1 MVTVQQI
8 SIIKKILA
16 PFQPEYIGVFGSY
29 ARDENKQ
36 DSDLDLLVRFGKRIS
51 LLDLVGM
58 ELELTDS
65 LGIKVDLVTE
75 NALSPLIKSFVEKDL
90 QKIA

>member
-36 DSDLDLLVRFGKRIS
+36 DSDLDLLVRFGMRIS